1 MTAMIKR
8 VRSTQRFLCVKI
20 RLTSRMVRTRRFYT
34 EVVPKNSI
42 VIIPSI
48 FILTNDTNESLIGKR
63 IVAIAQTT
71 NSKIYFSATI
81 THILHPKL
89 LHLLYDRLL
98 IFVKK
103 GKGYKPYTEGKFPD
117 LFSNKN

>member
-1 MTAMIKR
+1 L
-8 VRSTQRFLCVKI
+8 VSELLRSHKPQTLR
-20 RLTSRMVRTRRFYT
+20 
-34 EVVPKNSI
+34 
-42 VIIPSI
+42 
-48 FILTNDTNESLIGKR
+48 
-63 IVAIAQTT
+63 AI
-71 NSKIYFSATI
+71 FSATT

-117 LFSNKN
+117 LFPKQKLNFFKVRASFEKVPGQ